1 MPRNGRAAGEG
12 SCHAATRSA
21 DCSSLYSAK
30 VSAIPHANT
39 SAYVAVSVT
48 EEIAVPDRD
57 DEVLRCSFCGREKP
71 TQVESLIAGPRGV
84 YICVDCVELCNQ
96 IIYGEDK
103 HTGQAAT
110 LRPPEDGSGRR
121 LEALIAMSRALGEPS
136 ADCIILGEGNTSAGA
151 DEESFFVKASGA
163 CLRGIGADDFVRV
176 SRQAIRDLLARKS
189 LTDDEVRAGLE
200 VAAID
205 AGNRR
210 PSVET
215 FLHGLLLDLPGIE
228 FVAHTHPTAV
238 NALLCSQRAEEAV
251 RGRLFPDEV
260 VCCGPESAWVPF
272 TDPGAALAHA
282 VRRAVEDYAE
292 RWNAPPVV
300 IVMEAHGMIALGAT
314 PAVVLNATAMAVK
327 AARIRLGAASWGG
340 LRTMS
345 PAELE
350 RIFTRPDEHYRM
362 SKLGG

>member
-1 MPRNGRAAGEG
+1 M
-12 SCHAATRSA
+12 
-21 DCSSLYSAK
+21 
-30 VSAIPHANT
+30 
-39 SAYVAVSVT
+39 
-48 EEIAVPDRD
+48 PDRD
-57 DEVLRCSFCGREKP
+57 DEIPRCSFCGREKP
-71 TQVESLIAGPRGV
+71 SQAESLIAGPPGV

-96 IIYGEDK
+96 IISGKDER
-103 HTGQAAT
+103 TGRGAT
-110 LRPPEDGSGRR
+110 LCPPEDGVEGR
-121 LEALIAMSRALGEPS
+121 LEALIALSRALGEPS

-176 SRQAIRDLLARKS
+176 SRQAIRDLLAREA

-200 VAAID
+200 AAALE
-205 AGNRR
+205 AGGKR

-215 FLHGLLLDLPGIE
+215 FLHALLLDLPGVE

-238 NALLCSQRAEEAV
+238 NALLCSQQAEEAV

-272 TDPGAALAHA
+272 TDPGVALAHA
-282 VRRAVEDYAE
+282 VRRTVEDYAQ

-300 IVMEAHGMIALGAT
+300 IMMEAHGMIALGAT

-345 PAELE
+345 SAELE

>member
-1 MPRNGRAAGEG
+1 M
-12 SCHAATRSA
+12 
-21 DCSSLYSAK
+21 
-30 VSAIPHANT
+30 
-39 SAYVAVSVT
+39 
-48 EEIAVPDRD
+48 PDRD
-57 DEVLRCSFCGREKP
+57 DEILRCSFCGREKP
-71 TQVESLIAGPRGV
+71 SQVQSLIAGPPGV

-96 IIYGEDK
+96 IIYGKDER
-103 HTGQAAT
+103 TGRAAT
-110 LRPPEDGSGRR
+110 LCPPEDGAEAR
-121 LEALIAMSRALGEPS
+121 LEALIAMSRALGEPT

-163 CLRGIGADDFVRV
+163 CLRGINSDGFVRV
-176 SRQAIRDLLARKS
+176 SRQAIRDLLARES

-200 VAAID
+200 AAAID
-205 AGNRR
+205 AEGRR

-215 FLHGLLLDLPGIE
+215 FLHAALLDLPGIE

-272 TDPGAALAHA
+272 TDPGAVLAHA
-282 VRRAVEDYAE
+282 VRRAVEEYAE

-300 IVMEAHGMIALGAT
+300 IMMEAHGMIALGAT
-314 PAVVLNATAMAVK
+314 PAVVLNATTMAVK